1 MSGSAGRNECPAG
14 SSRIETEAVCRAA
27 VAATGKTLGSPF
39 VDSNPDFP
47 RGCYLMTNDAFFN
60 QHVPGGSDS
69 GSRLLCSV
77 VSAVVTAPESVPP
90 PARRTLVDPRTR
102 MRTWVCAALGT
113 GAYSRVCVLCD
124 FVVYC
129 CARAGPPQTPPLTLK
144 GNRTRL
150 AIIQCHV
157 PSACQA
163 GGSCTPGY
171 GDSR

>member
-1 MSGSAGRNECPAG
+1 MSGSAGRNECPAD

-69 GSRLLCSV
+69 GSRLLCAV

-90 PARRTLVDPRTR
+90 PARLMENLNRSTPTLSIAAHGQWGPSFPLRSRSALPR
-102 MRTWVCAALGT
+102 AAAIGSAFTESGT
-113 GAYSRVCVLCD
+113 SQD
-124 FVVYC
+124 I
-129 CARAGPPQTPPLTLK
+129 T
-144 GNRTRL
+144 
-150 AIIQCHV
+150 
-157 PSACQA
+157 
-163 GGSCTPGY
+163 
-171 GDSR
+171 